1 MSSRLTIRPSF
12 FRGTRID
19 LLGEGEVN
27 GTILIHEL
35 VVNQPDR
42 SFNPKKDVAKYLVT
56 RQQKL
61 FFVIFL
67 QGI

>member
-1 MSSRLTIRPSF
+1 M
-12 FRGTRID
+12 
-19 LLGEGEVN
+19 GEGEVN